1 MSLLICGSIALDTV
15 ENEHG
20 KVAEALGG
28 SATYTSI
35 AASYL
40 CDHIAIVGV
49 VGEDFPQEYIEL
61 LEKRNVDVT
70 GVETAKGKTFRWCA
84 RYDDLSEAI
93 TLDTQLNVFEE
104 FSPKIP
110 KKFEGAEYIYLGNI
124 DPSLQKEVLQKMNN
138 TALIGADTM
147 NLWIETKN
155 KELKELLPQIDVLF
169 INNDELKMLTE
180 EKNLLKAANIAVEMG
195 PKFVVV
201 KQGEF
206 GAFIYSKNMLFFTP
220 IFPTTIVKDTTGAGD
235 CFAGGFMGYLSSVGK
250 TDEKSMKKALIYGT
264 ILSSYNI
271 EDFSIKKVCKISKED
286 IQKRYEKLKIF
297 TQF

>member
-20 KVAEALGG
+20 KVEEALGG

-40 CDHIAIVGV
+40 CDDIALVGV
-49 VGEDFPQEYIEL
+49 VGEDFPQEYIDL
-61 LEKRNVDVT
+61 FKEKNVDLA
-70 GVETAKGKTFRWCA
+70 GLETAEGKTFRWSA

-110 KKFEGAEYIYLGNI
+110 KKFENAEYIYLGNI
-124 DPSLQKEVLQKMNN
+124 DPVLQKEVLKKIKNS
-138 TALIGADTM
+138 TLVAADTM

-155 KELKELLPQIDVLF
+155 KELKRLLPQIDVLF

-180 EKNLLKAANIAVEMG
+180 EKNLLKAAKIAVEMG
-195 PKFVVV
+195 ATYIVV

-206 GAFIYSKNMLFFTP
+206 GAFIYNNNMLFFTP

-250 TDEKSMKKALIYGT
+250 TDEKSIKKALIYGT

-286 IQKRYEKLKIF
+286 IQKR
-297 TQF
+297 